1 MGSQLFAFVHVI
13 ILVEPLCFT
22 AVNSIDMYHLL
33 VLKCEYDL
41 DLTCFNIHQ
50 LHYNTFTPYVS
61 CWTFHNENRKIKGQN
76 SMSTNNMPLFMFIW
90 SLWTHTT
97 HMTQKFKRS
106 LKKLYIH
113 PSIAKY
119 KYLSDMMCI
128 EVILKTILVPIT
140 QFW

>member
-22 AVNSIDMYHLL
+22 AVNSNDMYHLL

-50 LHYNTFTPYVS
+50 LHYYSFTPYQAYVS
-61 CWTFHNENRKIKGQN
+61 CWSFHNESVSYINRKIKGQN

-90 SLWTHTT
+90 SLWTHST
-97 HMTQKFKRS
+97 HITPKFKN
-106 LKKLYIH
+106 
-113 PSIAKY
+113 
-119 KYLSDMMCI
+119 LSKSSTYTFLLQSTNICLI
-128 EVILKTILVPIT
+128 WCV
-140 QFW
+140 